1 MLRTVRILMD
11 IRALLEDIR
20 QLLTQLRDADE
31 IIRTG
36 SNGRLDI
43 FRPIP
48 MLSQKLEDE
57 DGIVD

>member
-1 MLRTVRILMD
+1 MD